1 MLVASALMLS
11 HDWVLFLVVLALTPV
26 VWGINRLF
34 AKRLAEAQRRWEAT
48 RPASNS
54 YTMQQRV
61 VCFCVTGATT
71 FQVTVKTGVITRAVN
86 VTTGESISVT
96 LLTIFRTV
104 DQLFAQAREGLTR
117 EGVVQSMA
125 FDATLGYP
133 TTLSLD
139 PIRNAV
145 DDEVTY
151 VTSNVVP
158 IAP

>member
-1 MLVASALMLS
+1 
-11 HDWVLFLVVLALTPV
+11 
-26 VWGINRLF
+26 
-34 AKRLAEAQRRWEAT
+34 
-48 RPASNS
+48 
-54 YTMQQRV
+54 
-61 VCFCVTGATT
+61 
-71 FQVTVKTGVITRAVN
+71 
-86 VTTGESISVT
+86 VT

>member
-1 MLVASALMLS
+1 M
-11 HDWVLFLVVLALTPV
+11 
-26 VWGINRLF
+26 
-34 AKRLAEAQRRWEAT
+34 RLAAALLGLLLLVGGCSDPTGPEEARLTAAQRRWEAA

-61 VCFCVTGATT
+61 LCFCITGSTT
-71 FQVTVKTGVITRAVN
+71 FQVTVTTGAVTRAVN
-86 VTTGESISVT
+86 LTTGESMSVT
-96 LLTIFRTV
+96 LLSIFRTI
-104 DQLFAQAREGLTR
+104 DQLFTQAREGLTR

-139 PIRNAV
+139 PVRGAI

-151 VTSNVVP
+151 ITSNV
-158 IAP
+158 APLAP

>member
-1 MLVASALMLS
+1 M
-11 HDWVLFLVVLALTPV
+11 
-26 VWGINRLF
+26 RLF
-34 AKRLAEAQRRWEAT
+34 GALLGLLLLVGGCSDPTGPEEARLTAAQRRWEAT

-61 VCFCVTGATT
+61 VCFCITGASS
-71 FQVTVKTGVITRAVN
+71 FQVTVTTGTITRAVN
-86 VTTGESISVT
+86 RTTGESMSVA

-125 FDATLGYP
+125 FDPVLGYP

-139 PIRNAV
+139 PIRSAI
-145 DDEVTY
+145 DDEVAY
-151 VTSNVVP
+151 VTSNV
-158 IAP
+158 APLAP

>member
-1 MLVASALMLS
+1 M
-11 HDWVLFLVVLALTPV
+11 
-26 VWGINRLF
+26 
-34 AKRLAEAQRRWEAT
+34 RLAGVLLGLVLLAGGCSDPTSPEEARLTAAQRRWEAT

-61 VCFCVTGATT
+61 VCFCITGASS
-71 FQVTVKTGVITRAVN
+71 FQVTVTTGTITRAVN
-86 VTTGESISVT
+86 VVTGESMSVT

-117 EGVVQSMA
+117 EGVVTSLA

-139 PIRNAV
+139 PIRNAI

-151 VTSNVVP
+151 VTSNLVP

>member
-1 MLVASALMLS
+1 M
-11 HDWVLFLVVLALTPV
+11 
-26 VWGINRLF
+26 
-34 AKRLAEAQRRWEAT
+34 RLAGVLLGFVLLAGGCSDPTGPEEARLTAAQRRWEAT

-61 VCFCVTGATT
+61 VCFCITGATT
-71 FQVTVKTGVITRAVN
+71 FQVTVTTGAITRAVN
-86 VTTGESISVT
+86 LTTGEPMSVT

-104 DQLFAQAREGLTR
+104 DQLFTQAREGLTR
-117 EGVVQSMA
+117 EGVVTSMA

-139 PIRNAV
+139 PIRNAI

-151 VTSNVVP
+151 VTSNVSP

>member
-1 MLVASALMLS
+1 M
-11 HDWVLFLVVLALTPV
+11 
-26 VWGINRLF
+26 
-34 AKRLAEAQRRWEAT
+34 RLAGVLLGLLLLVGGCSDPTGPEEARLTAAQRRWEAK

-61 VCFCVTGATT
+61 VCFCITGATT
-71 FQVTVKTGVITRAVN
+71 FQVTVTTGTITRAVN
-86 VTTGESISVT
+86 LATGEPMSVT

-104 DQLFAQAREGLTR
+104 DQLFMQAREGLTR
-117 EGVVQSMA
+117 EGVVTSMA

-139 PIRNAV
+139 PIRNAI

-158 IAP
+158 LAP

>member
-1 MLVASALMLS
+1 M
-11 HDWVLFLVVLALTPV
+11 
-26 VWGINRLF
+26 
-34 AKRLAEAQRRWEAT
+34 RLAGVLLGLVLLAGGCSDPTGPEEARLTAAQRRWEAT

-61 VCFCVTGATT
+61 VCFCITGASS
-71 FQVTVKTGVITRAVN
+71 FQVTVTTGTITRAVN
-86 VTTGESISVT
+86 VVTGESMSVT

-117 EGVVQSMA
+117 EGVVTSMA
-125 FDATLGYP
+125 FDAALGYP

-139 PIRNAV
+139 PIRNAI

-151 VTSNVVP
+151 VTSNVAP

>member
-1 MLVASALMLS
+1 MRLPG
-11 HDWVLFLVVLALTPV
+11 VLLGLALLVGGCSDPTSPED
-26 VWGINRLF
+26 
-34 AKRLAEAQRRWEAT
+34 ARLAEAQRRWEAT

-71 FQVTVKTGVITRAVN
+71 FQVTVTTGTITRAVN

-104 DQLFAQAREGLTR
+104 DQLFTQAREGLTR
-117 EGVVQSMA
+117 EGVVTSMA

-133 TTLSLD
+133 TTLGLD

-158 IAP
+158 SAP

>member
-1 MLVASALMLS
+1 MRLVG
-11 HDWVLFLVVLALTPV
+11 VLLGLVLLVGGCSNPTGPEEARLT
-26 VWGINRLF
+26 
-34 AKRLAEAQRRWEAT
+34 AAQRRWEAT

-61 VCFCVTGATT
+61 VCFCITGATT
-71 FQVTVKTGVITRAVN
+71 FQVTVTMGAITRAVN
-86 VTTGESISVT
+86 LATGEPMSVT

-104 DQLFAQAREGLTR
+104 DQLFTQAREGLTR
-117 EGVVQSMA
+117 EGVVTSMA

-139 PIRNAV
+139 PIRNAI

-151 VTSNVVP
+151 VTSSVAP

>member
-1 MLVASALMLS
+1 MRRAGALLGLVL
-11 HDWVLFLVVLALTPV
+11 LVGGCGDPTGPEEARLT
-26 VWGINRLF
+26 
-34 AKRLAEAQRRWEAT
+34 AAQRRWEAT

-54 YTMQQRV
+54 YSMQQRV
-61 VCFCVTGATT
+61 VCFCITGATS
-71 FQVTVKTGVITRAVN
+71 FQVTVTAGTITRAVN
-86 VTTGESISVT
+86 VTTGEAMSVT

-104 DQLFAQAREGLTR
+104 DQLFTQAREGIGR
-117 EGVVQSMA
+117 DGVVISMA

-139 PIRNAV
+139 PIRNAA

-151 VTSNVVP
+151 VTSNLTP

>member
-1 MLVASALMLS
+1 M
-11 HDWVLFLVVLALTPV
+11 
-26 VWGINRLF
+26 
-34 AKRLAEAQRRWEAT
+34 RLAAALFGLVLLVGGCSDPTGPEEVRLTAAQRRWEST

-61 VCFCVTGATT
+61 LCFCVTGSST
-71 FQVTVKTGVITRAVN
+71 FQVTVTSGSITRAVN
-86 VTTGESISVT
+86 LATGESLSVT

-104 DQLFAQAREGLTR
+104 DQLFTQAREGLPR

-133 TTLSLD
+133 TMLSLD
-139 PIRNAV
+139 PVRGAI

-151 VTSNVVP
+151 ITSNV
-158 IAP
+158 APLAP

>member
-1 MLVASALMLS
+1 M
-11 HDWVLFLVVLALTPV
+11 
-26 VWGINRLF
+26 
-34 AKRLAEAQRRWEAT
+34 RLAGALFGLVLLVEGCSDPTSPEEARLTAAQRRWEAA

-61 VCFCVTGATT
+61 VCFCITGATP
-71 FQVTVKTGVITRAVN
+71 FQVTVTSGTVTRAVN
-86 VTTGESISVT
+86 LTTGESTSVAPQT
-96 LLTIFRTV
+96 QFRTI
-104 DQLFAQAREGLTR
+104 DQLFARAREGLAR
-117 EGVVQSMA
+117 QGVVTSIV

-139 PIRNAV
+139 PVREVA

-158 IAP
+158 LAP

>member
-1 MLVASALMLS
+1 V
-11 HDWVLFLVVLALTPV
+11 
-26 VWGINRLF
+26 
-34 AKRLAEAQRRWEAT
+34 RLAGALLGLVLLAGGCSDPTSPEDARLTAAQRRWEAA

-61 VCFCVTGATT
+61 VCYCITGATT
-71 FQVTVKTGVITRAVN
+71 FQVTVTTGAITRAVN
-86 VTTGESISVT
+86 VTTGESMSTT

-104 DQLFAQAREGLTR
+104 DQLFTQAREGIAR
-117 EGVVQSMA
+117 EGVVTSMA
-125 FDATLGYP
+125 FDATMGYP

>member
-1 MLVASALMLS
+1 MRLAGALLG
-11 HDWVLFLVVLALTPV
+11 LALLSGGCSDPTGPEEA
-26 VWGINRLF
+26 RLT
-34 AKRLAEAQRRWEAT
+34 AAQRRWETA

-61 VCFCVTGATT
+61 ICFCVTGAST
-71 FQVTVKTGVITRAVN
+71 FQVTVTAGVITRAVN
-86 VTTGESISVT
+86 VTTGESMSMA
-96 LLTIFRTV
+96 LLSIFRTV
-104 DQLFAQAREGLTR
+104 DQLFTQAREGLAR
-117 EGVVQSMA
+117 NGVVQSMA

-139 PIRNAV
+139 PIRDAI

-151 VTSNVVP
+151 VTSSVAP